1 MHHQRTLRITAAPV
15 LVGDN
20 AQVARTRHLDA
31 PHAVRPMRDHRA
43 SRRVHFADPAILIV
57 ADHPAV
63 RGADGF
69 RPAIGE
75 SRDLRLPAPAGLS
88 AALTAELLAGVLSA
102 GLSAALTAELLA
114 GVLPAGLPSALTSE
128 LAGVL
133 AAGLSAALA
142 TLLLAGD
149 LSAGLSAAL
158 TSELAGVLAA
168 GLSTALTALL
178 LAGSL
183 SAGLSTTLTALL
195 AGV

>member
-1 MHHQRTLRITAAPV
+1 
-15 LVGDN
+15 
-20 AQVARTRHLDA
+20 
-31 PHAVRPMRDHRA
+31 MRDHRA

-69 RPAIGE
+69 RPTVGKP
-75 SRDLRLPAPAGLS
+75 RNLRLPAPARLS
-88 AALTAELLAGVLSA
+88 TTLTAEL
-102 GLSAALTAELLA
+102 
-114 GVLPAGLPSALTSE
+114 

-133 AAGLSAALA
+133 AAGLSATLTA
-142 TLLLAGD
+142 LLLAGD

-158 TSELAGVLAA
+158 TAELAGVLAA

-178 LAGSL
+178 LAGIL